1 MRFLSTLVSLF
12 FFGSVAVAVLA
23 FLVVLHYSIGLPDY
37 RQLENYEPPITTR
50 LYANDG
56 SLLMEY
62 ATEKRTFVPVDK
74 IPTRLKQAFL
84 SAEDKTFYEH
94 GGIDLTGLLRAIFVN
109 VQNFGK
115 NRRPVGASTITQQVA
130 KNFLLSSDRTLARKI
145 KEALL
150 ARKIEKTFSK
160 DHILEL
166 YLNEIYLGLGSYGVA
181 SAALNYFDKS
191 MNELTLGEAAYLAA
205 LPKAPNNYHPERHP
219 EAAKE
224 RRDYVLQ
231 QMLANGYITEEEMT
245 AAMEEP
251 IKLNRRTKK
260 LTKDGQYYAEEVRR
274 FVVNKMG
281 ENSIY
286 LGGLSIR
293 TGLDPN
299 LQNYAVQALQDGL
312 IAHDR
317 KHGWRG
323 PVAHFD
329 ANGREEL
336 KQYEKEYAPK
346 DWEYALVESVAD
358 DKAGIYLMDG
368 TEVFIPFSE
377 MTWAKQALEKGRISI
392 NEVKKVSDVLKVGD
406 VILTSRKKDG
416 VYTLQ
421 QMPLAEAALVA
432 IDPHTGRVLA
442 MQGGFAFERN
452 QFNRAVQ
459 AYRQPGSSFKPFV
472 YTAALDSGYTPSSL
486 ILDAPIVMENVDGT
500 KWKPENYSKQFYGPT
515 TLRVGIEK
523 SRNLMTIRLAQ
534 AIGMKKVLEYGKKFN
549 ISDHLERNLATALG
563 AGETTLLRLTA
574 AYGMLVNGGKKI
586 TPIFID
592 RIQDRNGKTIY
603 KADERVCDN
612 CVGAEASASN
622 QPIIPD
628 DREQIQDPASA
639 YQMVNILTGVILRGT
654 GSVVR
659 PLKRNL
665 GGKSGTSNDNIDAWF
680 IGFSPDLVVGVW
692 VGKDNPE
699 PLGPHDTGGGVAAPI
714 FRDFMKMALADKP
727 DVPFRVPDSVKL
739 VRVNATTGK
748 PAKAGDTN
756 VIMEAFRLDTDLS
769 KPEKVVG
776 KDITLHSD
784 DDTTPDLGGI
794 Y

>member
-12 FFGSVAVAVLA
+12 FFGSVALAILA
-23 FLVVLHYSIGLPDY
+23 FVVVLRYSIDLPDY
-37 RQLENYEPPITTR
+37 RQLANYEPPITTR

-74 IPTRLKQAFL
+74 IPEKLKQAFL

-94 GGIDLTGLLRAIFVN
+94 GGIDFTGLLRAVVVN
-109 VQNFGK
+109 IQNLGS

-130 KNFLLSSDRTLARKI
+130 KNFLLTSDRTFSRKI

-150 ARKIEKTFSK
+150 ARKIENAYTK

-166 YLNEIYLGLGSYGVA
+166 YLNEIYLGIGAYGVA

-191 MNELTLGEAAYLAA
+191 MNELTLGEMAFLAG

-224 RRDYVLQ
+224 RRNYVLQ
-231 QMLANGYITEEEMT
+231 QMFANGYITQEEMA

-251 IKLNRRTKK
+251 IALNRRTKK

-274 FVVNKMG
+274 FVVNEFG
-281 ENSIY
+281 EKSIY

-293 TGLDPN
+293 TSLDPK
-299 LQNYAVQALQDGL
+299 LQNYAVEALQNGL
-312 IAHDR
+312 IEHDR

-323 PVAHFD
+323 PVAHAD
-329 ANGREEL
+329 ENGRETLE
-336 KQYEKEYAPK
+336 KYAKEYAPK
-346 DWEYALVESVAD
+346 DWQYALVEKVQD
-358 DKAGIYLMDG
+358 DQAEIYLADG
-368 TEVFIPFSE
+368 TTGIIPLSE
-377 MTWAKQALEKGRISI
+377 LTWAKKALEKGRISVT
-392 NEVKKVSDVLKVGD
+392 EVKKASDVLNVGD
-406 VILTSRKKDG
+406 IIFTNRKKNG
-416 VYTLQ
+416 TYTLQ

-442 MQGGFAFERN
+442 MQGGFAFEHN

-486 ILDAPIVMENVDGT
+486 ILDAPIVMQNVDGS

-534 AIGMKKVLEYGKKFN
+534 AIGMRKVLDYGHKFN
-549 ISDHLERNLATALG
+549 ISDKMEPNLATALG
-563 AGETTLLRLTA
+563 ASETTLLRLTT

-592 RIQDRNGKTIY
+592 RIQDRDGKTIY
-603 KADERVCDN
+603 KADERVCGN
-612 CVGAEASASN
+612 CAGEAASPEE

-628 DREQIQDPASA
+628 NREQIQDPASA
-639 YQMVNILTGVILRGT
+639 YQMVNILTGVIQRGT

-659 PLKRNL
+659 SLKRNL

-714 FRDFMKMALADKP
+714 FRDFMKAALANKT

-748 PAKAGDTN
+748 PAQAGDTN
-756 VIMEAFRLDTDLS
+756 VILEAFRLDTDLT
-769 KPEKVVG
+769 KPEKVLG
-776 KDITLHSD
+776 KDITLHLD
-784 DDTTPDLGGI
+784 NDTIPDLGGI

>member
-12 FFGSVAVAVLA
+12 FFGSIALAIVAFVIVLR
-23 FLVVLHYSIGLPDY
+23 YSIDLPDY
-37 RQLENYEPPITTR
+37 RQLANYEPPITTR

-74 IPTRLKQAFL
+74 IPEKLKQAFL

-94 GGIDLTGLLRAIFVN
+94 GGIDFTGLLRAIVIN
-109 VQNFGK
+109 IQNLGR

-130 KNFLLSSDRTLARKI
+130 KNFLLTSDRTFSRKI

-150 ARKIEKTFSK
+150 ARKIENAYTK

-166 YLNEIYLGLGSYGVA
+166 YLNEIYLGIGAYGVA

-191 MNELTLGEAAYLAA
+191 MNELTLGEMAFLAA

-224 RRDYVLQ
+224 RRNYVLE
-231 QMLANGYITEEEMT
+231 QMFANGYITEQEMAT
-245 AAMEEP
+245 ALAEP
-251 IKLNRRTKK
+251 ITLNRRTKK

-274 FVVNKMG
+274 FVVNEFG
-281 ENSIY
+281 EKSIY

-293 TGLDPN
+293 TSLDPN
-299 LQNYAVQALQDGL
+299 LQNYAVEALQNGL
-312 IAHDR
+312 IEHDR

-323 PVAHFD
+323 PVAHVD
-329 ANGREEL
+329 TNGQETLE
-336 KQYEKEYAPK
+336 KYAKEYAPK
-346 DWEYALVESVAD
+346 DWQYALVQNVQD
-358 DKAGIYLMDG
+358 DQAEIYLADG
-368 TEVFIPFSE
+368 TTGIIPLSE
-377 MTWAKQALEKGRISI
+377 LTWAKKALDKGRISVT
-392 NEVKKVSDVLKVGD
+392 EVKKASDVLATGD
-406 VILTSRKKDG
+406 IIFTNRKKNG
-416 VYTLQ
+416 TYTLQ

-486 ILDAPIVMENVDGT
+486 ILDAPIVMQNMDGS

-534 AIGMKKVLEYGKKFN
+534 AIGMKKVLDYGHKFN
-549 ISDHLERNLATALG
+549 ISDKMEPNLATALG
-563 AGETTLLRLTA
+563 ASETTLLRLTT

-592 RIQDRNGKTIY
+592 RIQDREGKTIY

-612 CVGAEASASN
+612 CVGKSASPEEL
-622 QPIIPD
+622 PILPD
-628 DREQIQDPASA
+628 NREQIQDPASA
-639 YQMVNILTGVILRGT
+639 YQMVNILTGVIQRGT

-714 FRDFMKMALADKP
+714 FRDFMKAALANKT

-756 VIMEAFRLDTDLS
+756 VIMEAFRLDTDLT
-769 KPEKVVG
+769 KPEKVLG
-776 KDITLHSD
+776 KDITLHLD
-784 DDTTPDLGGI
+784 NDTIPDLGGI

>member
-12 FFGSVAVAVLA
+12 FFGTLAVAIVAL
-23 FLVVLHYSIGLPDY
+23 LVVLHYSIGLPDY

-74 IPTRLKQAFL
+74 IPTRLKEAFL

-109 VQNFGK
+109 VQNLGK

-130 KNFLLSSDRTLARKI
+130 KNFLLTSDRTLSRKI

-160 DHILEL
+160 NHILEL
-166 YLNEIYLGLGSYGVA
+166 YMNEIYLGLGSYGVA

-191 MNELTLGEAAYLAA
+191 MNELTLGEMAFLAA

-224 RRDYVLQ
+224 RRDWVLQ
-231 QMLANGYITEEEMT
+231 QMFANGYISAPEMIE
-245 AAMEEP
+245 AIKEP
-251 IKLNRRTKK
+251 IVLNHRTKK

-274 FVVNKMG
+274 FVVNQLG

-293 TGLDPN
+293 TSLDPN
-299 LQNYAVQALQDGL
+299 LQNYAVEALQDGL

-323 PVAHFD
+323 PVAHVEN
-329 ANGREEL
+329 NGRKEL
-336 KQYEKEYAPK
+336 QKYAKEYAPK
-346 DWEYALVESVAD
+346 DWVYALVEKVKD
-358 DKAGIYLMDG
+358 DKVEIYLPDG
-368 TEVFIPFSE
+368 SEVFIPLSE
-377 MTWAKQALEKGRISI
+377 MVWAKPALEKGRISSM
-392 NEVKKVSDVLKVGD
+392 EVKKASDVLKVGD
-406 VILTSRKKDG
+406 IILTNRKKDG
-416 VYTLQ
+416 TYTLNQ
-421 QMPLAEAALVA
+421 IPLAEGALVA
-432 IDPHTGRVLA
+432 LDPHTGRVLA

-459 AYRQPGSSFKPFV
+459 ALRQPGSSFKPFV

-534 AIGMKKVLEYGKKFN
+534 AIGMRKVLEYGKKFN

-563 AGETTLLRLTA
+563 AGETTLLRLTT

-586 TPIFID
+586 SPIFID
-592 RIQDRNGKTIY
+592 RIQDREGKTIY
-603 KADERVCDN
+603 KADERECNN
-612 CVGAEASASN
+612 CTGTEASADN
-622 QPIIPD
+622 PPVIPD
-628 DREQIQDPASA
+628 NREQIQDPASA
-639 YQMVNILTGVILRGT
+639 YQMVNILTGVITRGT

-659 PLKRNL
+659 SLKRNL

-714 FRDFMKMALADKP
+714 FRDFMKRALANKP

-748 PAKAGDTN
+748 LAKPGDTN
-756 VIMEAFRLDTDLS
+756 VIMEAFRLDTDLN
-769 KPEKVVG
+769 KPTKVVG